1 MERLLGNA
9 ALKASL
15 GSAFRADRIS
25 HSYLISGP
33 AGSGKHTLAAIL
45 AAAMQCTAGEQRP
58 CGVCLQCRKV
68 FDNVHPDVITVRDG
82 EHREIAVDVVRDMR
96 ADAFIRP
103 NEGARK
109 VYVFEDCALLTE
121 KDQNVLLKIVEEGP
135 PYAAFLFCT
144 ENPAAL
150 LPTIRSRCV
159 ELKLMPSAGE
169 EDDASAR
176 AKELCRLIAEG
187 SAADRAAFF
196 AGLENAKLG
205 REELGA
211 LLAEARVLLSDALT
225 SLYGAQSADDARA
238 LAQNLTRRLTKSQIL
253 GTIDILQT
261 YQIDCTYNVGVG
273 ILLGG
278 LEAQLEELF

>member
-1 MERLLGNA
+1 MDTL
-9 ALKASL
+9 
-15 GSAFRADRIS
+15 SAFAKTNTAARIR
-25 HSYLISGP
+25 
-33 AGSGKHTLAAIL
+33 
-45 AAAMQCTAGEQRP
+45 AAASRGALSHALILSGAGPRDDAARYAACAYECISPGQKP
-58 CGVCLQCRKV
+58 CLTCAHCRKV
-68 FDNVHPDVITVRDG
+68 LAGIHPDVITVRDG
-82 EHREIAVDVVRDMR
+82 EHREIAVDVVRGMR

-109 VYVFEDCALLTE
+109 VYVFEDCSLLTE

-159 ELKLMPSAGE
+159 ELKLMPSAGDE
-169 EDDASAR
+169 DASAR
-176 AKELCRLIAEG
+176 ARELCRLIAEG

-196 AGLENAKLG
+196 AGLESAKLR

-238 LAQNLTRRLTKSQIL
+238 LAQDLTRRLTKLQIL

-261 YQIDCTYNVGVG
+261 YQIDCTYNVGAG

-278 LEAQLEELF
+278 LAAQLEELF

>member
-1 MERLLGNA
+1 MDTL
-9 ALKASL
+9 
-15 GSAFRADRIS
+15 SAFAKTNTAARIR
-25 HSYLISGP
+25 
-33 AGSGKHTLAAIL
+33 
-45 AAAMQCTAGEQRP
+45 AAASRGALSHALILSGAGARDDAARYAACAYECSAPGQKP
-58 CGVCLQCRKV
+58 CLTCAHCRKV
-68 FDNVHPDVITVRDG
+68 LAGIHPDVIYVRDE

-135 PYAAFLFCT
+135 PYAAFLFCA

-176 AKELCRLIAEG
+176 AGELCRLIAEG

-196 AGLENAKLG
+196 AGLESAKLR

-261 YQIDCTYNVGVG
+261 YQIDCTYNVGAG

-278 LEAQLEELF
+278 LAAQLEELF